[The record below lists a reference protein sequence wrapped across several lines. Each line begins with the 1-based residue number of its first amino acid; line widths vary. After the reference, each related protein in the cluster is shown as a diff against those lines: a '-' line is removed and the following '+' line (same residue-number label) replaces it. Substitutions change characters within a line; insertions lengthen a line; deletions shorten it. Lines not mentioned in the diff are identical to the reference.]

1 MMTSNEPKTCYCGG
15 VALRHVNGTGYCK
28 THLPMAYEAAA
39 DAKRLQL
46 SIAGLLELDHQRQ
59 KNHERTL
66 R

>member
-1 MMTSNEPKTCYCGG
+1 
-15 VALRHVNGTGYCK
+15 
-28 THLPMAYEAAA
+28 MAYEAAA